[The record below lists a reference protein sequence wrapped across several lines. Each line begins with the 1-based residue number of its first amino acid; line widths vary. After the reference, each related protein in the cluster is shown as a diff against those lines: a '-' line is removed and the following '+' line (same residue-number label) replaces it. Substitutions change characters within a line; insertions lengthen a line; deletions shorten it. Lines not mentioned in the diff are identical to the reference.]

1 MCNHYST
8 LKDAELVRRQFGV
21 PLPAGEWKTD
31 VYPGDC
37 APIIRRAHSGPAG
50 QADEPGQRE
59 AVLARFGL
67 IPWFAKSEKLA
78 YSTMNARTETAA
90 TTASYRRPFRQRQW
104 CIVPAQRFFEPYY
117 DLDAWNAGA
126 RKSQRHAI
134 ARADGESLGIAGLW
148 ESWQRSAQDPD
159 PLVSFTLLTLNADAH
174 PLLQRFHKP
183 FNEAGQPNEKR
194 TIALLREA
202 DFDVWL
208 GTSPAEA
215 PRFYGTFEVQELV
228 AGPA

>member
-8 LKDAELVRRQFGV
+8 LKDAELVQRQFGV
-21 PLPAGEWKTD
+21 PLPAGDWKTD
-31 VYPGDC
+31 VYPGDS
-37 APIIRRAHSGPAG
+37 APIIRRAHSGHAG
-50 QADEPGQRE
+50 QAGEPGQRE

-67 IPWFAKSEKLA
+67 IPWFATSQKLA
-78 YSTMNARTETAA
+78 YSTMNARNETVA

-134 ARADGESLGIAGLW
+134 ARADAEPLGIAGLW
-148 ESWQRSAQDPD
+148 ECWQRSPQDPA

-183 FNEAGQPNEKR
+183 FNEAGEPNEKR
-194 TIALLREA
+194 TIVLLRES
-202 DFDVWL
+202 DFDAWL

-215 PRFYGTFEVQELV
+215 PRFFGTFEAQELV

>member
-8 LKDAELVRRQFGV
+8 LKDAGLVRRQFGV
-21 PLPAGEWKTD
+21 PLPAGAWKTD
-31 VYPGDC
+31 VYPGDS
-37 APIIRRAHSGPAG
+37 APIIRRPHGG
-50 QADEPGQRE
+50 QAGERE
-59 AVLARFGL
+59 AALARFGL

-78 YSTMNARTETAA
+78 YSTMNARSETAA
-90 TTASYRRPFRQRQW
+90 ATASYRRPFRQRQW

-134 ARADGESLGIAGLW
+134 ARADAQPLGIAGLW
-148 ESWQRSAQDPD
+148 ECWQRSPEDPA
-159 PLVSFTLLTLNADAH
+159 PLTSFTLLTLNADAH
-174 PLLQRFHKP
+174 SLLQRFHKP

-194 TIALLREA
+194 TIALLRA
-202 DFDVWL
+202 SDFDTWL
-208 GTSPAEA
+208 ATSPAEA
-215 PRFYGTFEVQELV
+215 PRFFGTLEANELV